1 MTLSK
6 AILLKAALLATV
18 ALPMLTASA
27 FGQQEVDPSWYDP
40 WAPAV
45 KVVVRPAQVKSTDSQ
60 KPRRISSVSAVRPK
74 TTKPARIAVDHHS
87 ERTPAVAGLQP
98 IR

>member
-6 AILLKAALLATV
+6 AILLKAVLLATI

-45 KVVVRPAQVKSTDSQ
+45 KVVVRAAQVKSTDSQ
-60 KPRRISSVSAVRPK
+60 KLRRISSVSAVRPK
-74 TTKPARIAVDHHS
+74 TTKQARTEVDRHAES
-87 ERTPAVAGLQP
+87 TPAVAGLHP